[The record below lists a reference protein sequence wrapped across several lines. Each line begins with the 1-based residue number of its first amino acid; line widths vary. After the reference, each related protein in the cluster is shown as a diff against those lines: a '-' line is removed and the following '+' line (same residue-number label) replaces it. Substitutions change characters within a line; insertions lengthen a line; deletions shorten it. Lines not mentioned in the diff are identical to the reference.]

1 MRFEWV
7 SIFSSIPLMF
17 LTRIPPHRLRDDARR
32 ANAFFG
38 WSQHCDAKGLVVESA
53 TASEVMRFDAPS
65 RWSEIKRGGEIESS
79 PSLRFRVVSSNAFG
93 GWFDDPKNQLRLHV
107 RDSKQAS
114 HWVWVGGA
122 QRVDRSNRPAVDP
135 CHGTAG

>member
-1 MRFEWV
+1 
-7 SIFSSIPLMF
+7 
-17 LTRIPPHRLRDDARR
+17 
-32 ANAFFG
+32 
-38 WSQHCDAKGLVVESA
+38 
-53 TASEVMRFDAPS
+53 MRFDAPS

-122 QRVDRSNRPAVDP
+122 QRVDRNTIEVPYSSLNLGDATEDSASLVSVSFGGWGDPQVPITIDRIEILEPASRE
-135 CHGTAG
+135 CN